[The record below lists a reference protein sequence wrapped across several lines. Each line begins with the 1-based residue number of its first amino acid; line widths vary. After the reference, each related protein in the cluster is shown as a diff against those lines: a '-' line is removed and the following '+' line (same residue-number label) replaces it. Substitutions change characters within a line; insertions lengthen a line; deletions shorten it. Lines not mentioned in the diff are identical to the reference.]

1 MLSIAE
7 LNQMILRI
15 PDYPKPGVIFEDITP
30 ILSNSVAFRSLI
42 QAMAKPFHN
51 SGITHVIGIEARGFL
66 VGTAVAY
73 ELGAG
78 FIPARKAG
86 KLPRETR
93 AANYELEYGTATIE
107 IHREDIPDNARVLI
121 VDDVLAT
128 GGTLAALVS
137 LLQDQNCEIVAIS
150 VISEITPLNGR
161 SKLPNIEINSL
172 IS

>member
-15 PDYPKPGVIFEDITP
+15 PDYPKSGVIFQDITP
-30 ILSNSVAFRSLI
+30 LLSNSIAFRSLI
-42 QAMAKPFHN
+42 QAMAKPFYDN
-51 SGITHVIGIEARGFL
+51 GITHVIGIEARGFL
-66 VGTAVAY
+66 VGAAIAY

-86 KLPRETR
+86 KLPRETK
-93 AANYELEYGTATIE
+93 AAEYDLEYGTATIE
-107 IHREDIPDNARVLI
+107 IHREDIPADTKVLV

-137 LLQDQNCEIVAIS
+137 LLQDQACEIAAIS
-150 VISEITPLNGR
+150 VISEITALNGR
-161 SKLPNIEINSL
+161 SKLPNIEIYSL
-172 IS
+172 IN

>member
-7 LNQMILRI
+7 LDQMILRI
-15 PDYPKPGVIFEDITP
+15 QDYPKPGVIFQDITP
-30 ILSNSVAFRSLI
+30 VLGNPAAFHALI
-42 QAMAKPFHN
+42 QTMAQPFQT
-51 SGITHVIGIEARGFL
+51 SQITHVVGIEARGFL
-66 VGTAVAY
+66 VGAAIAY

-78 FIPARKAG
+78 FVPARKAG
-86 KLPRETR
+86 KLPRETK
-93 AANYELEYGTATIE
+93 AAEYNLEYGTATLE
-107 IHREDIPDNARVLI
+107 IHRQDIPANSKVLI

-150 VISEITPLNGR
+150 VISEIAALNGR
-161 SKLPNIEINSL
+161 AKLPNIEIYSL

>member
-15 PDYPKPGVIFEDITP
+15 PDYPKPGVIFQDITP
-30 ILSNSVAFRSLI
+30 LLSHSVAFRSLI
-42 QAMAKPFHN
+42 QAMAKPFYGN
-51 SGITHVIGIEARGFL
+51 GITHVIGIEARGFL
-66 VGTAVAY
+66 VGTAIAY

-86 KLPRETR
+86 KLPRETK
-93 AANYELEYGTATIE
+93 AAEYDLEYGTAIIE
-107 IHREDIPDNARVLI
+107 IHREDIPADAKVLV

-137 LLQDQNCEIVAIS
+137 LLHDQAYEIAAIS
-150 VISEITPLNGR
+150 VISEITALNGR
-161 SKLPNIEINSL
+161 SKLPNIEIYSL
-172 IS
+172 IN